1 LSADDRLIQIITLAC
16 WRQTFCLGLEN
27 VDVLHAPDTIPDC
40 CRGGRDSFVAEE
52 QQLQE
57 EV

>member
-52 QQLQE
+52 
-57 EV
+57 